1 MRKSKAQAAETRR
14 RIVEVASD
22 EFRRKGIAGA
32 GLVDLMAA
40 AGLTAGGFYRH
51 FDSKDR
57 LVAEA
62 VAAACTATTD
72 LLVPK
77 GDDGDRHD
85 RLTRTLDIYLST
97 NHRDKPEA
105 GCPLAAL
112 GSELAR
118 SDRPIRDAASD
129 GFRRLVDIVAA
140 SYPRPNSAA
149 ARKRAMVAVATMIG
163 ALTMSRVLN
172 DRDDSAALL
181 EAARAAILRG

>member
-32 GLVDLMAA
+32 GLVDLMAS

-62 VAAACTATTD
+62 VAAACTATID
-72 LLVPK
+72 LLVPE
-77 GDDGDRHD
+77 GDGGDRHD
-85 RLTRTLDIYLST
+85 RLVRTLDIYLST
-97 NHRDKPEA
+97 KHRDKPNV
-105 GCPLAAL
+105 GCPLASL

-118 SDRPIRDAASD
+118 SGQPIRDAASD
-129 GFRRLVDIVAA
+129 GFQKLVDIVAA

-149 ARKRAMVAVATMIG
+149 ARKKAMVAVATMIG
-163 ALTMSRVLN
+163 ALTMSRILT
-172 DRDDSAALL
+172 DRDASTTLL
-181 EAARAAILRG
+181 EAARAAILRN